1 MYRSWN
7 KPTTSMSGLK
17 AIKAMF
23 AITTLERH
31 GVDTSRLQDASRDDV
46 TDVTDAGLPTS
57 FVLLSEDTGARTIV
71 SSRCG
76 LKESLLQRSDACCGG
91 ELGLDG
97 RVCKNILMKILM
109 NIDITLSTGCG
120 WTEIMGTWSTN
131 YGMILLL
138 KLVVPT
144 VSTLDQSGVQWT
156 FVYRKLTEIL
166 LGL

>member
-1 MYRSWN
+1 
-7 KPTTSMSGLK
+7 MSGLK

-46 TDVTDAGLPTS
+46 TDVTDVGLPTS

-97 RVCKNILMKILM
+97 R
-109 NIDITLSTGCG
+109 
-120 WTEIMGTWSTN
+120 
-131 YGMILLL
+131 
-138 KLVVPT
+138 
-144 VSTLDQSGVQWT
+144 
-156 FVYRKLTEIL
+156 
-166 LGL
+166 